1 MTMKAS
7 TRQVDGITV
16 VDLSGRI
23 TLGEGSVVLRDN
35 VRELLAQ
42 GHKKIL
48 LNLGDVTYIDSS
60 GIGEL
65 VSGFTSVRNQGG
77 ELKLLNLTKKVH
89 DLLQITKYRVA
100 RNTAAHRFP
109 QVSELT
115 KAEPAPRL
123 PLRGGPLTGS
133 LFELCL

>member
-1 MTMKAS
+1 MPSIATSNGALRC
-7 TRQVDGITV
+7 TVHTPPGNPGPAGRQTG
-16 VDLSGRI
+16 
-23 TLGEGSVVLRDN
+23 
-35 VRELLAQ
+35 
-42 GHKKIL
+42 
-48 LNLGDVTYIDSS
+48 
-60 GIGEL
+60 
-65 VSGFTSVRNQGG
+65 
-77 ELKLLNLTKKVH
+77 